1 MVKLYLFVERFQS
14 WNKLPC
20 TNNKTNIIIK
30 IGEQKKMLFVFVIK
44 EIRQKKGISI
54 YKLNKLTGLSYSYL
68 HDLENNKIKNPSLAT
83 MDKIANALK
92 VDIKK
97 LYFGP
102 TDIEKLKKEMYNCI
116 EQYGINAQKT
126 REYSELIDK
135 LINIAMFNK

>member
-1 MVKLYLFVERFQS
+1 
-14 WNKLPC
+14 
-20 TNNKTNIIIK
+20 
-30 IGEQKKMLFVFVIK
+30 MLFVFVIK
-44 EIRQKKGISI
+44 EVRQKRGISI
-54 YKLNKLTGLSYSYL
+54 YKLHKLTGLSYSYL
-68 HDLENNKIKNPSLAT
+68 YDLENNKIKNPSLLT
-83 MDKIANALK
+83 MNKIAIALK